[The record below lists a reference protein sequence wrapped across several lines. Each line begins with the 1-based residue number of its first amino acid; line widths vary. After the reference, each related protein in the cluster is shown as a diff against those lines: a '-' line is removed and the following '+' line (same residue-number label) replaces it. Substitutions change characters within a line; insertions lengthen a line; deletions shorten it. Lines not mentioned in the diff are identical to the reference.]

1 MLRFIVAYMIYDFN
15 VSLMNM
21 RLKNKWMINVKDYM
35 PIKSLAKKLD
45 MEISLKLILIS
56 AFEPVATLIS
66 SQFFAFMVKIMIS
79 FENNQ
84 YAIS

>member
-1 MLRFIVAYMIYDFN
+1 MRFIVAYMIYDFN
-15 VSLMNM
+15 VTLLNQ
-21 RLKNKWMINVKDYM
+21 RYENKWMINVKDYF
-35 PIKSLAKKLD
+35 PIKSIAEKLD

-66 SQFFAFMVKIMIS
+66 SQFFGFMVSILIR

-84 YAIS
+84 